1 MEDILA
7 KAQREKCIE
16 KKKRYIW
23 DMVRKSNICVIGVP
37 KVKERKNREERIIEE
52 TKSGHFLKIKK
63 RILLQIQE
71 CLEFKAWKIP
81 RKGYVS
87 AV

>member
-1 MEDILA
+1 
-7 KAQREKCIE
+7 
-16 KKKRYIW
+16 
-23 DMVRKSNICVIGVP
+23 MVRKSNICVIGVP

-71 CLEFKAWKIP
+71 CLEFKA
-81 RKGYVS
+81 
-87 AV
+87 